1 MSEIEMLCQQ
11 PRKSDNR
18 GDDAVDKHE
27 EMKMRYGL
35 AVILVLTASIAVAGT
50 AKISGTVVDEHG
62 VPVKR
67 MTVEAW
73 PLDMG
78 HSGGT
83 DQALTDENGHFV
95 VTVISGHLP
104 DGRAYGMRWTVY
116 PHREKDDYYADLSS
130 RFYKT
135 AASQAKQIEF
145 SPDAQEANV
154 ELRLGPK
161 AGALR
166 GKVTDGA
173 TGAPVKPEF
182 EFAWVSEPENKMG
195 ESTSNDYRVLLPSN
209 TDIKL
214 TVLSRGY
221 KPWSYPGAINLGPGQ
236 DMTLDIRMEQL
247 QSAK

>member
-1 MSEIEMLCQQ
+1 VNE
-11 PRKSDNR
+11 
-18 GDDAVDKHE
+18 HE
-27 EMKMRYGL
+27 KMRNRL
-35 AVILVLTASIAVAGT
+35 AVILVLTSSIAVAGT

-62 VPVKR
+62 VPVKH

-95 VTVISGHLP
+95 LTVIFGRLP
-104 DGRAYGMRWTVY
+104 DGRAYGMRWAVY
-116 PHREKDDYYADLSS
+116 PRQEKGDYYADLSS

-135 AASQAKQIEF
+135 AAGQAQQIEF
-145 SPDAQEANV
+145 FLDAPEANV
-154 ELRLGPK
+154 ELRPGPK
-161 AGALR
+161 AGALK
-166 GKVTDGA
+166 GKVTDRA
-173 TGAPVKPEF
+173 TGVPVKPEF
-182 EFAWVSEPENKMG
+182 EFAWISDPENKMV
-195 ESTSNDYRVLLPSN
+195 ESTSNDYRILLPSN

-221 KPWSYPGAINLGPGQ
+221 KPWSYQGAINVGPGQ

-247 QSAK
+247 PSANK